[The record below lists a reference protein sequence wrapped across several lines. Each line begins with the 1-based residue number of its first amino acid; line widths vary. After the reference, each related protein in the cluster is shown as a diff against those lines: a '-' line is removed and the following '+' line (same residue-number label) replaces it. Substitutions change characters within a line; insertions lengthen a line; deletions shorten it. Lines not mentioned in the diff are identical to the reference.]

1 MALPAGVEDTWWLL
15 ARQPASALTPIPTAK
30 ETRTMINVERM
41 ALSLIRSERSTLENV
56 ARRGAG
62 MDGLMSRW

>member
-1 MALPAGVEDTWWLL
+1 
-15 ARQPASALTPIPTAK
+15 
-30 ETRTMINVERM
+30 VERM